1 MASLQQDPRHL
12 LVMGGEKG
20 DFSLAPPSLPG
31 LPGSRRALCV
41 WLPTFELRLEL
52 ARSPELDATSVA
64 LLAPGGGNRS
74 TVWQV
79 SERGAEAGVLPG
91 QLVSQAI
98 SLCPALTILEPDP
111 THYDAAQEEMLEALM
126 ELSPVVESA
135 GRGRIFVGTDGLER
149 LQGPPSRYAG
159 LALHALLGT
168 FPRPLV
174 AATRIGQA
182 SGKFGAWVA
191 AARAGPGSPVMVPDR
206 ELPSFLASC
215 PVSVLPVDSL
225 MVQRLERLG
234 ITTLEKL
241 ASLPESA
248 LVGQFGIQGRRALE
262 WAMGRRV
269 DPVRPLHRPQP
280 IQVSLDFPSPAGRIE
295 TLHGALDRL
304 LEKAL
309 LRPARRDRGIRGV
322 RLRADLEGGKSWF
335 VEVVLREPTAR
346 KESIA
351 FPLKARMNLSPPPRA
366 VERLV
371 LEMFRF
377 GPATSQ
383 PDFFHRREGGGREAG
398 GVEMAEGAVPPSL
411 REAVK
416 ELKLKLGHS
425 PLYRVVEVDPWSR
438 IPERR
443 HALLSFEP

>member
-1 MASLQQDPRHL
+1 MASLQQEPPL
-12 LVMGGEKG
+12 LLEGEKERG
-20 DFSLAPPSLPG
+20 DPSLASPSLPG

-64 LLAPGGGNRS
+64 LLAPGGGSRH
-74 TVWQV
+74 TIWQV

-91 QLVSQAI
+91 QMVSHAV
-98 SLCPALTILEPDP
+98 SLCPALTLLEPDP

-126 ELSPVVESA
+126 ELSPVVEPA

-149 LQGPPSRYAG
+149 LHGPPSRYPG
-159 LALHALLGT
+159 LALQILLEV

-174 AATRIGQA
+174 AATRVGQA

-191 AARAGPGSPVMVPDR
+191 AARAGPGSPVMVPDP
-206 ELPSFLASC
+206 ELPAFLASC
-215 PVSVLPVDSL
+215 PVSVLPVEPL
-225 MVQRLERLG
+225 MIQRLERLG
-234 ITTLEKL
+234 ITTLENL
-241 ASLPESA
+241 ISLPEPA

-262 WAMGRRV
+262 WATGLRL
-269 DPVRPLHRPQP
+269 DSVRSLHRPQP
-280 IQVSLDFPSPAGRIE
+280 IRVSLNFPTPAGRTE

-309 LRPARRDRGIRGV
+309 SQPARRGRGVRGV
-322 RLRADLEGGKSWF
+322 RLRADLEGGKSWSM
-335 VEVVLREPTAR
+335 EVILREPTAR
-346 KESIA
+346 QEPIA
-351 FPLKARMNLSPPPRA
+351 FSLRARMALYPPPRA
-366 VERLV
+366 VEKLV
-371 LEMFRF
+371 MEVFQF
-377 GPATSQ
+377 GPSASQ
-383 PDFFHRREGGGREAG
+383 PGFFDRKEEGERGVGA
-398 GVEMAEGAVPPSL
+398 VEMAEGAVPPSL

-425 PLYRVVEVDPWSR
+425 PVYRVVEVDPWSR